1 MPKKR
6 MGKKLIGTSKKKT
19 QKKHRSSEDSA
30 QRKKYERGG
39 RIEAYTMGEASGSKD
54 WP

>member
-19 QKKHRSSEDSA
+19 QKNTEVLRTQPNARSMKGVVE
-30 QRKKYERGG
+30 
-39 RIEAYTMGEASGSKD
+39 
-54 WP
+54 